1 MQGVYRIYLHAR
13 NRPFWKC
20 PVPDSKDSVDVAVLR
35 LHCVLSVS
43 DLQPLRAI
51 SIVSHTWY
59 SDYMHVLYRYVQV
72 SGPFVFFFFGF
83 DSWFF
88 VCCFFWFLFLFFVV
102 AVFFGRVMQR
112 YERVKMR
119 IIIVLSLVYYIVCIN
134 GYRYRY
140 FEIKLKA
147 CKVNL
152 T

>member
-72 SGPFVFFFFGF
+72 SGPFVFFFLVLIPGF
-83 DSWFF
+83 LF
-88 VCCFFWFLFLFFVV
+88 VVFLVFVFVFCCCCFFFV
-102 AVFFGRVMQR
+102 RVMQR

-134 GYRYRY
+134 RYRY

>member
-72 SGPFVFFFFGF
+72 SGPFVFFFLVLIPG
-83 DSWFF
+83 
-88 VCCFFWFLFLFFVV
+88 FLFVVFLVFVFV
-102 AVFFGRVMQR
+102 FCCCCFFGRVMQR